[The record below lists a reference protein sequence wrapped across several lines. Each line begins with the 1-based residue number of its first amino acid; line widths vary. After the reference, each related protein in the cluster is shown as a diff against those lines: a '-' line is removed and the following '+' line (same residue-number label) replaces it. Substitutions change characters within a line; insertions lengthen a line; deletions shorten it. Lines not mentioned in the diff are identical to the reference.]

1 MELNKALI
9 QAQLNL
15 FKKWETANKEYA
27 VKIEQS
33 MLKILDKQATI
44 DDLFQLYEFYK
55 EIFEQ
60 PMVHKDVLLVVSC
73 LLELF
78 ERELP
83 QIVSKWLT
91 EKRNEVNKL
100 REQE

>member
-9 QAQLNL
+9 QAKLSL
-15 FKKWETANKEYA
+15 FRKWEKANEEYA
-27 VKIEQS
+27 LKINYSIDKIENKS
-33 MLKILDKQATI
+33 ATI

-60 PMVHKDVLLVVSC
+60 PMVHKDVLLLVGC
-73 LLELF
+73 LLDLF

>member
-9 QAQLNL
+9 QAELNL
-15 FKKWETANKEYA
+15 FRKWEKANEEYAFKIHYSIDKVANK
-27 VKIEQS
+27 S
-33 MLKILDKQATI
+33 ATI

-60 PMVHKDVLLVVSC
+60 PMVHKDVLLLVGC
-73 LLELF
+73 LLDLF
-78 ERELP
+78 ERKLP
-83 QIVSKWLT
+83 QIVSKWLA

>member
-15 FKKWETANKEYA
+15 FRKWEKANKEYA
-27 VKIEQS
+27 VKIKRS
-33 MLKILDKQATI
+33 IAKIGDKSATI

-60 PMVHKDVLLVVSC
+60 PMVHEDVLLVVSC
-73 LLELF
+73 LLDLF

-83 QIVSKWLT
+83 KIMSKWLI
-91 EKRNEVNKL
+91 EKRDEVRKL